1 MSSTEDASP
10 MDVSPTNDGGVLK
23 TIVTP
28 ARDDAASPETGDVV
42 RVHYT
47 GTLEDGTTFDSS
59 RDRDEPFEFPLGTH
73 RVIHAWDVGVATMK
87 VGERATLTCRGD
99 YAYGERGSPPKIPPN
114 ATLVFDVELL
124 SFTSHRDYS
133 GDGGVYKREEVTAA
147 TGHAGPRAGDEVTVT
162 YDVMTADGEK
172 TLVEETT
179 VTCAVGEAPCSGI
192 GIALLK
198 MKKGE
203 KTRLAVSATYAA
215 GLPGVAEGQDVIV
228 TVSLDAIHKVEPVE
242 GVEGAKKKELVEGE
256 GYEKP
261 NDGAACFVEYEKRS
275 AGGAVEE
282 TKSLEVTIGE
292 EHVPEE
298 LECALMMMRLNEQAL
313 ITLADGTEYTAKL
326 TKLQRAKEQYAMN
339 NAEKIEAAEKY
350 KSSGNDAYK
359 GGNFKRAT
367 KKYEAALKY
376 VEHDSSFSDE
386 EKHAS
391 KKLKLSLNLN
401 AAAVAIKQKSWTT
414 ARKSSQKALDIES
427 SNEKALYRHAQASME
442 LQEYD
447 ESRRSLGKILDAD
460 AEHAEAK
467 RMLARLKVLEAHQ
480 AKKDA
485 KIFGGMFKKIDLYDD
500 VKVEEKKEE
509 EAAAPV
515 VPDDADVPPMDAPPA
530 PDASEPFGVHQV

>member
-1 MSSTEDASP
+1 MSAETI
-10 MDVSPTNDGGVLK
+10 DVSPTNDGGVVK
-23 TIVTP
+23 TITAMAP
-28 ARDDAASPETGDVV
+28 SDATSPETNDVV

-59 RDRDEPFEFPLGTH
+59 RERKEPFEFTLGTH
-73 RVIHAWDVGVATMK
+73 RVIHAWDVGVATMR
-87 VGERATLTCRGD
+87 VGERATFTCRGD
-99 YAYGERGSPPKIPPN
+99 YAYGERGAPPKIPPN

-124 SFTSHRDYS
+124 SFTSHRDFS
-133 GDGGVYKREEVTAA
+133 GDGGVRKIEEVAAA
-147 TGHAGPRAGDEVTVT
+147 TAHAGPNAGDEVTVT
-162 YDVMTADGEK
+162 YDATTKDGK
-172 TLVEETT
+172 TVIVGETT
-179 VTCAVGEAPCSGI
+179 VTCAVSEAPCSGI

-203 KTRLAVSATYAA
+203 KTRVAVSAAYAA
-215 GLPGVAEGQDVIV
+215 GLPGAAEGQDAIV

-275 AGGAVEE
+275 ASGAVEE

-292 EHVPEE
+292 EHVPED
-298 LECALMMMRLNEQAL
+298 LEAALMMMRLNEQAL

-326 TKLQRAKEQYAMN
+326 TKLERAKEQYAMN

-367 KKYEAALKY
+367 KKYESALKY
-376 VEHDSSFSDE
+376 VEQDTSFSDE
-386 EKHAS
+386 EKQAS

-401 AAAVAIKQKSWTT
+401 AAAVAIKQKSWAT

-447 ESRRSLGKILDAD
+447 ESRRSLGKILDGD
-460 AEHAEAK
+460 AEHAEAQ

-485 KIFGGMFKKIDLYDD
+485 KIFGGMFKKIDLYAD

-509 EAAAPV
+509 EEAAAPV
-515 VPDDADVPPMDAPPA
+515 VPDVSDVPPMDAAPA
-530 PDASEPFGVHQV
+530 PDAGEPFGVHQV